1 MQHGHASFEYAIWGG
16 NMDMKNK
23 MCRSWR
29 RPSADDL
36 NRQRP
41 YELIEH
47 GLESKVEEGEMG
59 RRHFRLKMGSSGSNA
74 MAKVISVD
82 AQTVTDRRDRDEA
95 IRELHNCTVAVD
107 ACLDV
112 LAKEHPGATFLAAIM
127 RGQSYGALVSAR
139 SREGDHFIGSSAMNR
154 AEDLAE
160 LVAGLPPELADIFRN
175 ELSWGDDWTAATTSA
190 EIADALAAML
200 TRKVWSLTEHHG
212 VTKLIWARVIAELHA
227 AYFDRFSERVEVDDG
242 TPSPA
247 R

>member
-1 MQHGHASFEYAIWGG
+1 
-16 NMDMKNK
+16 MDRENK
-23 MCRSWR
+23 TCRSRR

-36 NRQRP
+36 RRQQF
-41 YELIEH
+41 YELIEEA
-47 GLESKVEEGEMG
+47 LESEVEEGQMEKAFCPEDG
-59 RRHFRLKMGSSGSNA
+59 RSHFRLRTGSSGSNA
-74 MAKVISVD
+74 TANVISVD

-127 RGQSYGALVSAR
+127 HGQPYGALVSAR
-139 SREGDHFIGSSAMNR
+139 SREGDHFIGGPSAMNR

-160 LVAGLPPELADIFRN
+160 LVAGLPSKLADIFRN
-175 ELSWGDDWTAATTSA
+175 ELSWGDDWREATTSA
-190 EIADALAAML
+190 EIANALAAML

-227 AYFDRFSERVEVDDG
+227 VYFERYSERIEVDDG
-242 TPSPA
+242 APVPA